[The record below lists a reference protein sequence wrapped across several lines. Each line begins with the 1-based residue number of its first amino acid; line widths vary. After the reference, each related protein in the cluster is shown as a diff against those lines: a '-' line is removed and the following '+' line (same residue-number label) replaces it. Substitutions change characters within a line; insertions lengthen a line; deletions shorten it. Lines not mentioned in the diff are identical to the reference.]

1 MQIKST
7 FLNLTKTYK
16 NAINRLENLF
26 GDQFENAVKLI
37 NNSNGHIVVC
47 GMGKSGLVGRKIS
60 ATLASTG
67 TPSYFLHPS
76 EAIHGDLGIVN
87 SQSIVILISYSGET
101 DEILAL
107 LPALKRLNVKIIAF
121 TGEVNS
127 NLAKN
132 SDIILNI
139 SVDKEACPLN
149 LAPTTST
156 LTTLVI
162 GDALAVSLMNIKN
175 FKQEDFALTHPGGS
189 LGRRLLLKVKDEMVT
204 ENLPFVDK
212 KGTIKEVVLK
222 MTESR
227 LGLALIGHKDNLHGI
242 ITDGDLRRSLLMSE
256 DFTKIKVLDILNK
269 SPMTANEDDNLQVA
283 HERMKEARL
292 QSLVVKNDQEKIVGI
307 IQIFK

>member
-1 MQIKST
+1 M
-7 FLNLTKTYK
+7 NL
-16 NAINRLENLF
+16 
-26 GDQFENAVKLI
+26 
-37 NNSNGHIVVC
+37 
-47 GMGKSGLVGRKIS
+47 
-60 ATLASTG
+60 
-67 TPSYFLHPS
+67 
-76 EAIHGDLGIVN
+76 
-87 SQSIVILISYSGET
+87 
-101 DEILAL
+101 
-107 LPALKRLNVKIIAF
+107 
-121 TGEVNS
+121 
-127 NLAKN
+127 
-132 SDIILNI
+132 
-139 SVDKEACPLN
+139 
-149 LAPTTST
+149 
-156 LTTLVI
+156 
-162 GDALAVSLMNIKN
+162 KN

-212 KGTIKEVVLK
+212 NGTIKEVVLK

-256 DFTKIKVLDILNK
+256 DFTKIKVQDILNK